1 MARTGGVSVLGTLKG
16 GPELRARIK
25 AISGVFKPYA
35 RKWANEAV
43 DVGTPMVP
51 VKTGRLRDSIRVK
64 SVTQHKA
71 VVSAHYTAYF
81 IDAGS
86 KHPQKSRKKD
96 RATIFAKKSGY
107 RMQPR
112 PFRDEMAKEAMRRIP
127 PKDEV
132 IRAWNDAVPGA

>member
-43 DVGTPMVP
+43 KIGKPIAHGKGGPGETSA
-51 VKTGRLRDSIRVK
+51 SIRVA
-64 SVTQHKA
+64 SVTQNRARVNGKF
-71 VVSAHYTAYF
+71 TAYF
-81 IDAGS
+81 IDAGARY
-86 KHPQKSRKKD
+86 PQKSRKG
-96 RATIFAKKSGY
+96 RNTIFARKSGY

-112 PFRDEMAKEAMRRIP
+112 PFRARMAQGALQRIP
-127 PKDEV
+127 PREEV
-132 IRAWNDAVPGA
+132 IRAWNDAA